1 MKKYITFLLCLIML
15 LSLVSCNETNDEL
28 DAQLSDDAENT
39 TVQETPENTIV
50 PDNKEDSV
58 IDTVQNEQAR
68 QAYGMALRNEIKIYY
83 PILDSMTPAET
94 YFEGICV
101 VEKGNP
107 TRQTLIDMDKDGI
120 KELILAYDG
129 VFILL
134 HFENDIVYATDFHL
148 SSMETIYTDGSFSW
162 SHTDDIFGYECG
174 ISRVS
179 FVNGRKKVE
188 ELCRTEGDSNFFIS
202 GIQVTK
208 KQYNDYLN
216 NSERTPIAFTDFD
229 ITAFDTAFL
238 YNNEWKAIKLA
249 SEYWGIK
256 DGDFDP
262 QGLRYRIICK
272 REIDERWYEV
282 SLYRFV
288 YNSYYEH
295 LEIATV
301 NIETKEIKVTP
312 YPDGRG
318 ETFHQV

>member
-1 MKKYITFLLCLIML
+1 MKKYIAFLLCLIML

-28 DAQLSDDAENT
+28 DAQLSDDVENT
-39 TVQETPENTIV
+39 TVQETPKNTIV

-58 IDTVQNEQAR
+58 IDSVQNEQAR
-68 QAYGMALRNEIKIYY
+68 QAYGMALRNEINIYY

-94 YFEGICV
+94 YFERIRG

-107 TRQTLIDMDKDGI
+107 TRQTLIDMDKDGVQ
-120 KELILAYDG
+120 ELVLAYEY
-129 VFILL
+129 FYILL
-134 HFENDIVYATDFHL
+134 HFENGMVYGTDFDL
-148 SSMETIYTDGSFSW
+148 NSMETIYTDGSFAW

-179 FVNGRKKVE
+179 FVNGLKKIE
-188 ELCRTEGDSNFFIS
+188 ELCRAEGNSKFFIS

-216 NSERTPIAFTDFD
+216 KSERTPIAFTAFD
-229 ITAFDTAFL
+229 ITAFDTDFL

-272 REIDERWYEV
+272 RKIDERWYEV

-288 YNSYYEH
+288 YNHYYEH
-295 LEIATV
+295 MEIATV
-301 NIETKEIKVTP
+301 NIETKEIKITK

-318 ETFHQV
+318 